1 MLIRYLDPYIQN
13 LLRTSKMNRSPGWPF
28 MKRRNQPGAHC
39 SDGSR
44 RRHRGHNIGASQ
56 IAYTIFVGSLG

>member
-1 MLIRYLDPYIQN
+1 
-13 LLRTSKMNRSPGWPF
+13 

-39 SDGSR
+39 SDGSRRR